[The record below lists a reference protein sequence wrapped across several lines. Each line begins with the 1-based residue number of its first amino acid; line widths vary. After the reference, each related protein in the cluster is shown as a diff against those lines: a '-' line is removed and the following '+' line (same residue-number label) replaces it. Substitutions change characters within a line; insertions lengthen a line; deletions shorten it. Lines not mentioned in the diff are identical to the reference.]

1 MDKKEIVSAVGTVAG
16 RSMPGGG
23 FSEYTG
29 TPFRADATAM
39 AILALKTAGSHL
51 HLVESAR
58 SRLASEQLSDGR
70 ICLAKDQPRT
80 YWPTALAILA
90 WHGSS
95 VYRQNQDLAIHFLL
109 KTKGLSSAKNG
120 GSITTLDLSLVGWPW
135 IEETFSWV
143 EPTAMSMMALYLSGY
158 GEHDRVR
165 EAVRLLMDRQLP
177 RGGWN
182 IGSTIIYGRETYP
195 QLDCTGIA
203 LSVLNRCVDRKDI
216 DRSLHYLESVV
227 ASCRTPLSLSW
238 ALFGLGAWG
247 RRPPEAGR
255 WLSDCLSR
263 QKKYGTYGTATLSLL
278 LLAYQAKGGFLEAI
292 A

>member
-1 MDKKEIVSAVGTVAG
+1 MGKNEIISVVRAIAG
-16 RSMPGGG
+16 RAAPGGG
-23 FSEYTG
+23 FSEYPG
-29 TPFRADATAM
+29 TPFRADATAL
-39 AILALKTAGSHL
+39 ATLALRAAGSHL
-51 HLVESAR
+51 HLLESAR

-80 YWPTALAILA
+80 YWPTALAVLA
-90 WHGSS
+90 WFGSS
-95 VYRQNQDLAIHFLL
+95 AHRQYQDMAIRFLL

-143 EPTAMSMMALYLSGY
+143 EPTAMSMMALNLSGY
-158 GEHDRVR
+158 GTHDRVR

-203 LSVLNRCVDRKDI
+203 LSALNRYVDRKDI
-216 DRSLHYLESVV
+216 DRSLHYLESEV

-263 QKKYGTYGTATLSLL
+263 QKKYGPYGTASLSLI
-278 LLAYQAKGGFLEAI
+278 LLAYQAKGGFMEAI